1 MARINR
7 VNPIN
12 RRKFLQMSAGL
23 TGLAATLTA
32 CGGNP
37 TPTPAPAEAK
47 PTEAPAAAVPA
58 ADSTVDKSKL
68 AKELSWYTWGGYWSD
83 DVLKKFTAEFGVKIK
98 ADTFSSNEELEAK
111 FKAGGNPGYDLI
123 TPSDYMVSKLITAG
137 LVEKI
142 NFANIPNVKNLD
154 PGHIKLYFD
163 PTGEYSVA
171 YNWGST
177 GLAYD
182 KTKVKEPITSW
193 KQIMEWP
200 AELKGKL
207 GLLDDVRETMAVPL
221 RYKGFSGNT
230 DNPDEINTAKQLLID
245 LKKKANY
252 TMADSPT
259 NKTNLVAGDVVAA
272 QIYTND
278 AVTARTDN
286 PNIVYVI
293 PTEVSTIWQDNV
305 CVPKGAP
312 SPYTAEVFINFLL
325 RPEISAQMAN
335 EVGLST
341 PNAETLKQGLIDK
354 KLADDKTVYIDIA
367 GMGNH
372 LDYLRKGNPKVDQ
385 LYLDAFQAVK
395 AAS

>member
-1 MARINR
+1 MNRINR

-23 TGLAATLTA
+23 TGLAATLAA
-32 CGGNP
+32 CGGNA
-37 TPTPAPAEAK
+37 TPAPTEIK
-47 PTEAPAAAVPA
+47 PTEAPAAAGGA
-58 ADSTVDKSKL
+58 VDKSKL

-83 DVLKKFTAEFGVKIK
+83 NVLKKFTDEFGVKIK
-98 ADTFSSNEELEAK
+98 VDTFGSNEEMEAK

-137 LVEKI
+137 LLEKI

-154 PGHIKLYFD
+154 PGHTKLYFD

-230 DNPDEINTAKQLLID
+230 ENPDEINTAKQLLID

-278 AVTARTDN
+278 AVTARADN

-312 SPYTAEVFINFLL
+312 SQYTAEVFINFLL
-325 RPEISAQMAN
+325 RPEISAQMTN

-367 GMGNH
+367 AMGNH